1 MCTFYSVLSYIV
13 LFFILNQNGE
23 LSSRRKMDEEV
34 RDLRTKASSLRQVE
48 SDIQARL
55 HEITLLQQTIS
66 ELRTTVAHQKSHADS
81 LTEDIAQLR
90 ATVTTKDQL
99 NAEQAARHH
108 EELQSLKRDNSSLQE
123 VAKTQSVTLTR
134 DFEERIAGLQRDL
147 NEEREGRQRVID
159 DLDRVRQRHANLEDQ
174 MKYVLSCSRAEIR
187 LLRSL
192 QS

>member
-1 MCTFYSVLSYIV
+1 
-13 LFFILNQNGE
+13 
-23 LSSRRKMDEEV
+23 MDEEV